1 MQKEETS
8 VFLREIV
15 MTLAKHN
22 YELKEKIGSGGF
34 ASVYKCKNIRYNEI
48 FCVKVIEVPE
58 GAKESLVMS
67 FDSEFQTLVKI
78 IHPNIITLFDHF
90 RSEHCLFLI
99 LEYCPN
105 GSCADLIVKNGGPLE
120 VPKLIELFRIILQ
133 AINYI
138 HSIGIAHRDIKP
150 QNILIDVHHRPKLAD
165 FGLAEFYQADQK
177 KAKYGGSLA
186 YMAPEL
192 VLKKEFNAEA
202 VDIWALG
209 ISFFQ
214 ITTGTL
220 PWVTPQV
227 AKEIM
232 AGFVF
237 IPNEIDPQISQLLR
251 KMLQAEPSRRPT
263 SSQLLQL
270 PIFNNDNTDQYQPT
284 LTTMPLKQM
293 SFIAPAISSFNSNK
307 MTTSA
312 SIINHKSRRK
322 MKNQVFSKKRVSLSY
337 TFSEDETP
345 EPNNVSDSFLK

>member
-1 MQKEETS
+1 
-8 VFLREIV
+8 
-15 MTLAKHN
+15 
-22 YELKEKIGSGGF
+22 
-34 ASVYKCKNIRYNEI
+34 
-48 FCVKVIEVPE
+48 
-58 GAKESLVMS
+58 
-67 FDSEFQTLVKI
+67 
-78 IHPNIITLFDHF
+78 
-90 RSEHCLFLI
+90 
-99 LEYCPN
+99 
-105 GSCADLIVKNGGPLE
+105 
-120 VPKLIELFRIILQ
+120 
-133 AINYI
+133 
-138 HSIGIAHRDIKP
+138 
-150 QNILIDVHHRPKLAD
+150 
-165 FGLAEFYQADQK
+165 
-177 KAKYGGSLA
+177 
-186 YMAPEL
+186 MAPEL